1 VTSTSIRVI
10 ATAGAIVSMW
20 ACASTRPFDR
30 LLSERRW
37 ADAAQLFADD
47 STLANDEGA
56 LYSAAV
62 LFGSPS
68 RTATYD
74 PERARTLFQRLLT
87 TFPNS
92 KYVPDAQDRL
102 ALLDEALR
110 ARTGTVRVRELEAR
124 IAELTTQ
131 HARLRAELDST
142 QAQSDASK
150 KSAARLEADVRDRD
164 EQLRALRLELK
175 QLKEID
181 LKPRSAGRRPP
192 AE

>member
-1 VTSTSIRVI
+1 MWSI
-10 ATAGAIVSMW
+10 S
-20 ACASTRPFDR
+20 ACASARPFDR
-30 LLSERRW
+30 LLSEQRW
-37 ADAAQLFADD
+37 ADAAQLFASD
-47 STLANDEGA
+47 STLVNDERA

-68 RTATYD
+68 KTATYD

-87 TFPNS
+87 NFPNS
-92 KYVPDAQDRL
+92 KYAADAQDRL

-110 ARTGTVRVRELEAR
+110 ARTGTARVRELEAR
-124 IAELTTQ
+124 IADLTAQ
-131 HARLRAELDST
+131 QVRLRAELDSA
-142 QAQSDASK
+142 QSQSDASK
-150 KSAARLEADVRDRD
+150 RSAARLEADVRDRD

>member
-1 VTSTSIRVI
+1 MTTSIRLI
-10 ATAGAIVSMW
+10 AMTGAIVSMC
-20 ACASTRPFDR
+20 ACASSSPFDR
-30 LLSERRW
+30 MLNEHRW
-37 ADAAQLFADD
+37 ADAAQLFAAD
-47 STLANDEGA
+47 STLINDEQA

-68 RTATYD
+68 KPTYD
-74 PERARTLFQRLLT
+74 PERARTLLQRLLT

-110 ARTGTVRVRELEAR
+110 ARAGIARVRELEAR
-124 IAELTTQ
+124 IAELTAQ
-131 HARLRAELDST
+131 QVRLRAAFDSVQT
-142 QAQSDASK
+142 QSDAVKRST
-150 KSAARLEADVRDRD
+150 ARLEADVRDRD

-181 LKPRSAGRRPP
+181 LRPRSAGRRPP